1 MPKRRDEQKEFTCV
15 TGSAAVADGQIHY
28 GFTFQQIREVLVW
41 DMDNVYFKV
50 GDTILKQVNGLPM
63 GSPPSPVLANLTCG
77 FGYEKDYIAE
87 VGTSGTVGTGGK
99 QKVWGISSMD
109 DVVMV
114 ASYKLGDQQF
124 GGLKCSKE
132 D

>member
-1 MPKRRDEQKEFTCV
+1 
-15 TGSAAVADGQIHY
+15 VADGQIHY

-87 VGTSGTVGTGGK
+87 VGTSAYGTVETGGK
-99 QKVWGISSMD
+99 QNFSM
-109 DVVMV
+109 
-114 ASYKLGDQQF
+114 GDTQY
-124 GGLKCSKE
+124 G
-132 D
+132 